1 MPQRAIQPL
10 QTCEHNMSFTRCFR
24 LHFPDPDNIFATL
37 HAKLW
42 GEDERDARQSG
53 TQSSKSECVP
63 RIASP

>member
-1 MPQRAIQPL
+1 
-10 QTCEHNMSFTRCFR
+10 MSFTRCFR